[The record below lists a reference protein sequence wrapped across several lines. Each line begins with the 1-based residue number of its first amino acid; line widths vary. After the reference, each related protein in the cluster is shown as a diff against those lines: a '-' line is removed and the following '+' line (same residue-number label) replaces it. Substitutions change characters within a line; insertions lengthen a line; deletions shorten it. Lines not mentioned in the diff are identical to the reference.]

1 MRSSRPL
8 SAPSGVGISGF
19 VLENSPIARLHP
31 VSRLDPRIAPVSS
44 ALLAPRILGGVPP
57 TQATIEAVREGSD
70 LVDLVRGRVSLVRRG
85 GRWWGRCPFHDER
98 TPSFSLLPPDFR
110 RYYCHGCG
118 VTGDAID
125 WMREQEGAA
134 SFYEAIEQLAER
146 FGIPVR
152 FEEESP
158 RDAARR
164 EALERRRAL
173 LERAATFYAE
183 YLWRAEEAAPAREYL
198 AGRGFGEDL
207 VRRFRIGYAPGGGAV
222 LAGRAIREGFAR
234 EALVE
239 AGLARMRGGQAA
251 DFFVSRI
258 TFPIADSQGRVQGF
272 GGRTLDANERA
283 KYVNSPEGDHFKKR
297 SLLFGLSEARAPA
310 ARAKFFVVAEGYTD
324 VMGLVAAGVEPAVA
338 CMGTSLTTDQ
348 IRLLR
353 RWAPEVRLC
362 FDADAAGEQAAWR
375 TVEAAGGVNL
385 ALSAVQLPPGRDPGD
400 LAGDAAGREA
410 LARAVDAS
418 EPLVTSLIQSRVSR
432 AGRSPRDREGA
443 LEDIARLL
451 RRFPD
456 SVEKDEGVR
465 LTAGLLQLSQGLEER
480 LRQSSRQD
488 APDAAVLPPRASAP
502 QEVRERRFLA
512 MAVALPDAA
521 GSYLESLPPESF
533 QAEGH
538 RRAFELLRAGATDI
552 DAWPEEL
559 AEIALAVRL
568 ELAGAEVSEAE
579 LREAAYRVE
588 LPVLERRAAELRAA
602 GDEEG
607 LLRALDLARRVRA
620 ALRGDS

>member
-1 MRSSRPL
+1 
-8 SAPSGVGISGF
+8 
-19 VLENSPIARLHP
+19 
-31 VSRLDPRIAPVSS
+31 
-44 ALLAPRILGGVPP
+44 VPP

-70 LVDLVRGRVSLVRRG
+70 LVELVRGRVGLVRRG

-118 VTGDAID
+118 ATGDAID

-164 EALERRRAL
+164 EAAERRRTL
-173 LERAATFYAE
+173 LERAAAFYSE
-183 YLWRAEEAAPAREYL
+183 YLWRADEAAPAREYL
-198 AGRGFGEDL
+198 AGRGFGEEL
-207 VRRFRIGYAPGGGAV
+207 VRRFRIGYAPAGGAV
-222 LAGRAIREGFAR
+222 LSGRAIREGFSR
-234 EALVE
+234 EALAD

-251 DFFVSRI
+251 DFFTSRI

-272 GGRTLDANERA
+272 GARTLDPGERA
-283 KYVNSPEGDHFKKR
+283 KYVNSPEGPHFKKR
-297 SLLFGLSEARAPA
+297 SLLFGLAEARAPA
-310 ARAKFFVVAEGYTD
+310 AKEKFFVVAEGYTD
-324 VMGLVAAGVEPAVA
+324 VMGLAAAGVESAVA
-338 CMGTSLTTDQ
+338 CMGTSLTADQ

-375 TVEAAGGVNL
+375 TVEASAGVNL
-385 ALSAVQLPPGRDPGD
+385 ALSAVALPAGQDPGD
-400 LAGDAAGREA
+400 LARDPEGRDA
-410 LARAVDAS
+410 LARAVHDS
-418 EPLVTSLIQSRVSR
+418 EPLVTSLIRSRVAR
-432 AGRSPRDREGA
+432 AGRSPRDREEA

-480 LRQSSRQD
+480 LRRSARQD
-488 APDAAVLPPRASAP
+488 APEATVVPEREGTP
-502 QEVRERRFLA
+502 QEIRERRFLA
-512 MAVALPDAA
+512 MAVALPEAA
-521 GSYLESLPPESF
+521 RSYVEGFPPEAF
-533 QAEGH
+533 QVEAH
-538 RRAFELLRAGATDI
+538 RRAFERLRAGEADVER
-552 DAWPEEL
+552 WPDDL
-559 AEIALAVRL
+559 ADLALAVRL

-588 LPVLERRAAELRAA
+588 LPLLQRRAAELRAA
-602 GDEEG
+602 GDEQG
-607 LLRALDLARRVRA
+607 WLRTVDLERRVRA
-620 ALRGDS
+620 ALRGDA

>member
-1 MRSSRPL
+1 M
-8 SAPSGVGISGF
+8 
-19 VLENSPIARLHP
+19 
-31 VSRLDPRIAPVSS
+31 
-44 ALLAPRILGGVPP
+44 PP

-70 LVDLVRGRVSLVRRG
+70 LVELVRGRVGLVRRG
-85 GRWWGRCPFHDER
+85 GRWWGRCPFHEER

-118 VTGDAID
+118 ATGDAID

-134 SFYEAIEQLAER
+134 SFYEAIEALAER

-173 LERAATFYAE
+173 LERAVAFYAE
-183 YLWRAEEAAPAREYL
+183 YLWRAEEASPAREHL
-198 AGRGFGEDL
+198 AARGFSEDL
-207 VRRFRIGYAPGGGAV
+207 LRRFRIGYAPAGGAV
-222 LAGRAIREGFAR
+222 LAGRAIREGFSR
-234 EALVE
+234 EALVD
-239 AGLARMRGGQAA
+239 AGLARLRGGQAA
-251 DFFVSRI
+251 DFFASRI
-258 TFPIADSQGRVQGF
+258 MFPIADSQGRVQGF
-272 GGRTLDANERA
+272 GGRTLDPNERA

-297 SLLFGLSEARAPA
+297 SLLFGLAEARAPA
-310 ARAKFFVVAEGYTD
+310 ARAKHFVVAEGYTD

-375 TVEAAGGVNL
+375 TVEAAAGVNL
-385 ALSAVQLPPGRDPGD
+385 ALSAVALPPGRDPGD
-400 LAGDAAGREA
+400 LAGDPEGRAA
-410 LARAVDAS
+410 LARAVDES
-418 EPLVTSLIQSRVSR
+418 EPLVTSLIRSRVSR
-432 AGRSPRDREGA
+432 AGRSPRGRDGA

-451 RRFPD
+451 HQFPD

-488 APDAAVLPPRASAP
+488 APATTVVPERASAP

-512 MAVALPDAA
+512 MAVALPGQAR
-521 GSYLESLPPESF
+521 SYLEGLPPDAF
-533 QAEGH
+533 QIEAH
-538 RRAFELLRAGATDI
+538 RRAFELLRAGVGDL
-552 DAWPEEL
+552 DAWPVDL
-559 AEIALAVRL
+559 AEVALAVRV
-568 ELAGAEVSEAE
+568 ELAGANVSEAE

-588 LPVLERRAAELRAA
+588 LPMLERRASELRDA

-607 LLRALDLARRVRA
+607 RLQALDLARRVRA
-620 ALRGDS
+620 ALRGDGVSG

>member
-1 MRSSRPL
+1 M
-8 SAPSGVGISGF
+8 
-19 VLENSPIARLHP
+19 
-31 VSRLDPRIAPVSS
+31 
-44 ALLAPRILGGVPP
+44 PP

-70 LVDLVRGRVSLVRRG
+70 LVELVRGRVSLVRRG

-118 VTGDAID
+118 ATGDAID

-134 SFYEAIEQLAER
+134 SFYEAIEALAER

-173 LERAATFYAE
+173 LERAVAFYAE
-183 YLWRAEEAAPAREYL
+183 YLWRAEEASPARDHL
-198 AGRGFGEDL
+198 AARGFSEDL
-207 VRRFRIGYAPGGGAV
+207 LRRFRIGYAPAGGAV
-222 LAGRAIREGFAR
+222 LAGRAIREGFSR
-234 EALVE
+234 EALVD
-239 AGLARMRGGQAA
+239 AGLARLRGGQAA
-251 DFFVSRI
+251 DFFASRI
-258 TFPIADSQGRVQGF
+258 MFPIADSQGRVQGF
-272 GGRTLDANERA
+272 GGRTLDPNERA

-297 SLLFGLSEARAPA
+297 SLLFGLAEARAPA
-310 ARAKFFVVAEGYTD
+310 ARAKHFVVAEGYTD

-375 TVEAAGGVNL
+375 TVEAAAGVNL
-385 ALSAVQLPPGRDPGD
+385 ALSAVALPPGRDPGD
-400 LAGDAAGREA
+400 LAGDPEGRAA
-410 LARAVDAS
+410 LARAVDES
-418 EPLVTSLIQSRVSR
+418 EPLVTSLIRSRVSR
-432 AGRSPRDREGA
+432 AGRSPRGRDGA

-451 RRFPD
+451 RQFPD

-488 APDAAVLPPRASAP
+488 APATTVVPERASAP

-512 MAVALPDAA
+512 MAVALPGHAR
-521 GSYLESLPPESF
+521 SYLEGLPPDAF
-533 QAEGH
+533 QIEAH
-538 RRAFELLRAGATDI
+538 RRAFELLRAGVGDL
-552 DAWPEEL
+552 DAWPDDL
-559 AEIALAVRL
+559 AEVALAVRV
-568 ELAGAEVSEAE
+568 ELAGAHVSEAE

-588 LPVLERRAAELRAA
+588 LPMLERRASELRDA

-607 LLRALDLARRVRA
+607 RLQALDLARRVRA
-620 ALRGDS
+620 ALRGDGVSG

>member
-1 MRSSRPL
+1 M
-8 SAPSGVGISGF
+8 
-19 VLENSPIARLHP
+19 
-31 VSRLDPRIAPVSS
+31 
-44 ALLAPRILGGVPP
+44 PP

-70 LVDLVRGRVSLVRRG
+70 LVELVRGRVSLVRRG

-118 VTGDAID
+118 ATGDAID

-134 SFYEAIEQLAER
+134 SFYEAIEALAER

-173 LERAATFYAE
+173 LERAAAFYAE
-183 YLWRAEEAAPAREYL
+183 YLWRAEEAAPARDYL
-198 AGRGFGEDL
+198 AGRGFSEDL

-222 LAGRAIREGFAR
+222 LAGRAIREGFPR
-234 EALVE
+234 EALVD

-251 DFFVSRI
+251 DFFAARI
-258 TFPIADSQGRVQGF
+258 MFPIADSQGRVQGF
-272 GGRTLDANERA
+272 GARTLDPKERA

-297 SLLFGLSEARAPA
+297 SLLFGLAEARAPA
-310 ARAKFFVVAEGYTD
+310 ARAKHFVVAEGYTD
-324 VMGLVAAGVEPAVA
+324 VMGLIAAGVEPAVA

-375 TVEAAGGVNL
+375 TVEAAAGVNI
-385 ALSAVQLPPGRDPGD
+385 ALSAVALPPGRDPGD
-400 LAGDAAGREA
+400 LARDAEGRAA
-410 LARAVDAS
+410 LARAVDRS
-418 EPLVTSLIQSRVSR
+418 EPLVSSLIRSRVSR
-432 AGRSPRDREGA
+432 AGRSPREREAA

-451 RRFPD
+451 RHFPD

-488 APDAAVLPPRASAP
+488 APAAAVVPERASAP

-512 MAVALPDAA
+512 MAVALPGHAR
-521 GSYLESLPPESF
+521 SYLEGLPPDAF
-533 QAEGH
+533 QIEAH
-538 RRAFELLRAGATDI
+538 RRAFELMRSGVD
-552 DAWPEEL
+552 DPEAWPDDL
-559 AEIALAVRL
+559 ADVALAVRV
-568 ELAGAEVSEAE
+568 ELAAAEVSEAE

-588 LPVLERRAAELRAA
+588 LPMLERRASELRDA
-602 GDEEG
+602 GDDEG
-607 LLRALDLARRVRA
+607 RLQALDLARRVRA
-620 ALRGDS
+620 ALRGDGVGG

>member
-1 MRSSRPL
+1 YPQRM
-8 SAPSGVGISGF
+8 
-19 VLENSPIARLHP
+19 
-31 VSRLDPRIAPVSS
+31 
-44 ALLAPRILGGVPP
+44 PP

-70 LVDLVRGRVSLVRRG
+70 LVELVRGRVGLVRRG
-85 GRWWGRCPFHDER
+85 GRWWGRCPFHEER

-118 VTGDAID
+118 ATGDAID

-134 SFYEAIEQLAER
+134 SFYEAIEALAER

-158 RDAARR
+158 RDASRR

-173 LERAATFYAE
+173 LERAAAFYAE
-183 YLWRAEEAAPAREYL
+183 YLWRAEEAAPARDYL
-198 AGRGFGEDL
+198 AGRGFSEDL

-222 LAGRAIREGFAR
+222 LAGRAIREGFPR
-234 EALVE
+234 EALVD

-251 DFFVSRI
+251 DFFASRI
-258 TFPIADSQGRVQGF
+258 MFPIADSQGRVQGF
-272 GGRTLDANERA
+272 GGRTLDSKERA

-297 SLLFGLSEARAPA
+297 SLLFGLAEARAPA
-310 ARAKFFVVAEGYTD
+310 ARAKHFVVAEGYTD
-324 VMGLVAAGVEPAVA
+324 VMGLIAAGVEPAVA

-375 TVEAAGGVNL
+375 TVEAAAGVNI
-385 ALSAVQLPPGRDPGD
+385 ALSAVALPPGRDPGD
-400 LAGDAAGREA
+400 LVRDAEGRAA
-410 LARAVDAS
+410 LARAVDRS
-418 EPLVTSLIQSRVSR
+418 EPLVSSLIRSRVSR
-432 AGRSPRDREGA
+432 AGRSPREREAA

-451 RRFPD
+451 RHFPD

-480 LRQSSRQD
+480 LRQSSRQE
-488 APDAAVLPPRASAP
+488 APAAAVVPERASAP

-512 MAVALPDAA
+512 MAVALPGHAR
-521 GSYLESLPPESF
+521 SYLEGLPPDAFEIE
-533 QAEGH
+533 AH
-538 RRAFELLRAGATDI
+538 RRAFELMRSGVD
-552 DAWPEEL
+552 DPEAWPDDL
-559 AEIALAVRL
+559 ADVALAVRV

-588 LPVLERRAAELRAA
+588 LPMLERRASELRDA
-602 GDEEG
+602 GDDEG
-607 LLRALDLARRVRA
+607 RLQALDLARRVRA
-620 ALRGDS
+620 ALRGTG

>member
-1 MRSSRPL
+1 M
-8 SAPSGVGISGF
+8 
-19 VLENSPIARLHP
+19 
-31 VSRLDPRIAPVSS
+31 
-44 ALLAPRILGGVPP
+44 PP

-70 LVDLVRGRVSLVRRG
+70 LVELVRGRVGLVRRG
-85 GRWWGRCPFHDER
+85 GRWWGRCPFHEER

-118 VTGDAID
+118 ATGDAID

-134 SFYEAIEQLAER
+134 SFYEAIEALAER

-173 LERAATFYAE
+173 LERAAAFYAE
-183 YLWRAEEAAPAREYL
+183 YLWRAEEAAPARDYL
-198 AGRGFGEDL
+198 AGRGFSEDL
-207 VRRFRIGYAPGGGAV
+207 VRRFRIGYAPAGGAV
-222 LAGRAIREGFAR
+222 LAGRAIREGFPR
-234 EALVE
+234 EALVD

-251 DFFVSRI
+251 DFFASRI
-258 TFPIADSQGRVQGF
+258 MFPIADSQGRVQGF
-272 GGRTLDANERA
+272 GGRTLDSKERA

-297 SLLFGLSEARAPA
+297 SLLFGLAEARAPA
-310 ARAKFFVVAEGYTD
+310 ARAKHFVVAEGYTD
-324 VMGLVAAGVEPAVA
+324 VMGLIAAGVEPAVA

-375 TVEAAGGVNL
+375 TVEAAAGVNI
-385 ALSAVQLPPGRDPGD
+385 ALSAVALPPGRDPGD
-400 LAGDAAGREA
+400 LARDAEGRAA
-410 LARAVDAS
+410 LARAVDRS
-418 EPLVTSLIQSRVSR
+418 EPLVSSLIRSRVSR
-432 AGRSPRDREGA
+432 AGRSPREREAA

-451 RRFPD
+451 RHFPD

-488 APDAAVLPPRASAP
+488 APAAAVVPERASAP

-512 MAVALPDAA
+512 MAVALPGHAR
-521 GSYLESLPPESF
+521 SYLEGLPPDAFEIE
-533 QAEGH
+533 AH
-538 RRAFELLRAGATDI
+538 RRAFELMRSGVD
-552 DAWPEEL
+552 DPEAWPDDL
-559 AEIALAVRL
+559 ADVALAVRV

-588 LPVLERRAAELRAA
+588 LPMLERRASELRDA
-602 GDEEG
+602 GDDEG
-607 LLRALDLARRVRA
+607 RLQALDLARRVRA
-620 ALRGDS
+620 ALRGTG